1 MPVLPA
7 AGDARIHYDV
17 QGDGPTVVLV
27 HGGTGTGAHDWEH
40 QRGPLAERHRLV
52 IPDLRGHG
60 RSDDPGWLLSL
71 AQIGDD
77 VASLVDRIGRPADA
91 IVGFSVGA
99 SALLRV
105 LARESG
111 LTRCAVLIG
120 ASVRGHPERV
130 PGIVEGPWPSAL
142 TALEHEHG
150 SGPGHWRDCAGA
162 WPRAG
167 RTRTT
172 SERTSWLES
181 MSRSSWSAATA
192 TGSSRW
198 RRPSASPARCPGVS
212 CWCCPA
218 AGTSPPGSGPPSS
231 TRRWRRSSSAS
242 SALNRG
248 GRA

>member
-150 SGPGHWRDCAGA
+150 SGPGHWRDLRRRLA
-162 WPRAG
+162 
-167 RTRTT
+167 
-172 SERTSWLES
+172 E
-181 MSRSSWSAATA
+181 SWSDADDVGEDELARIDVPVLVVGGDRDRIEPVETALGLARALPRGELLVLPGCGHFASRERPAELNAALA
-192 TGSSRW
+192 AFLERQL
-198 RRPSASPARCPGVS
+198 RPQ
-212 CWCCPA
+212 
-218 AGTSPPGSGPPSS
+218 
-231 TRRWRRSSSAS
+231 
-242 SALNRG
+242 
-248 GRA
+248 